1 MLVAWETDKIA
12 GLWFAGGGGGGGGV
26 SSQADTM
33 DFKTNIVRVK
43 EMSVLSAQNITRYHN
58 NIA

>member
-1 MLVAWETDKIA
+1 MGK
-12 GLWFAGGGGGGGGV
+12 GGV